1 MQPVRILMV
10 EDDAAQ
16 AELSV
21 EMLRRFKLLNELDVV
36 EDGAQALAFLRQEPP
51 FAHAQRPDLI
61 LVDLNLP
68 GMSGVHLV
76 ERLQSDP
83 NCAGIP
89 VVVLSGAEPR
99 ADDAAALQRLGK
111 TWVTKPLGASEYF
124 RIVRAAAGLSLA
136 IVRTPPSAP
145 NR

>member
-21 EMLRRFKLLNELDVV
+21 EMLRRFKLLNHMDVV
-36 EDGAQALAFLRQEPP
+36 EDGAQALAFLRREPP
-51 FAHAQRPDLI
+51 FAQAQRPDLI

-68 GMSGVHLV
+68 GMSGAQLA
-76 ERLQSDP
+76 EQLQSDP
-83 NCAGIP
+83 ECADIP
-89 VVVLSGAEPR
+89 LVVLSGAEPR
-99 ADDAAALQRLGK
+99 PDDAAALQRLGK
-111 TWVTKPLGASEYF
+111 TWVTKPLGAAEYF

-136 IVRTPPSAP
+136 IVKTPP
-145 NR
+145 RTT